1 MDEQNE
7 MMDNKTRYDIYR
19 EVQHEL
25 YMEDAARHVEDYL
38 SWACENASIVM
49 PTDLTF
55 DYDELATAFEEN
67 HDCNIADNDQWDQII
82 DSYVQRKEIEKSKM
96 ISKKN
101 SLNQIRRIEKSP
113 PGRDL
118 KGKER

>member
-1 MDEQNE
+1 MRKNE
-7 MMDNKTRYDIYR
+7 TMKNKTRYDIYR

-38 SWACENASIVM
+38 SWASTSDSIAL
-49 PTDLTF
+49 PTGLTF

-67 HDCNIADNDQWDQII
+67 HDCNISDNDQWDQII
-82 DSYVQRKEIEKSKM
+82 DSYVQRKEIERGKM
-96 ISKKN
+96 ISGKN